1 MRYKASIIIPTYN
14 SGKIIGY
21 TLDSIL
27 KQQIGTNDIET
38 IVVDDGS
45 SDNTGKVVDRY
56 HGQMNLKYIYQE
68 DKGNRTGRAR
78 NIGIENAESE
88 VLVFVDSGVILSSR
102 CISEHIKIHD
112 AHDQNCAVIGYVY
125 GFDPY
130 YDSIDELKKLI
141 EEKAPDEVISHL
153 KTYNIFLDMRDDDYK
168 RLCYDLNSL
177 PAPWAYFFTC
187 NVSVSRKIL
196 NTTGVFD
203 ERFDLRWGVE
213 DLDLGYRIYLNK
225 GIFIV
230 GKDAESIHFP
240 HDERLDTHTKFAEE
254 KINKE
259 KFHEKHNSIET
270 KLFLKSTIMELNAH
284 LISHLKGYSSRI
296 AT

>member
-1 MRYKASIIIPTYN
+1 MQYKASIIIPTYN
-14 SGKIIGY
+14 SGRIISY

-27 KQQIGTNDIET
+27 KQQIGSNDIET

-45 SDNTGKVVDRY
+45 SDDTRKVVDGY
-56 HGQMNLKYIYQE
+56 LGLMNLKYIYQE

-88 VLVFVDSGVILSSR
+88 VLVFIDSGVILSSR
-102 CISEHIKIHD
+102 CISEHLKIHD

-125 GFDPY
+125 GFDKY
-130 YDSIDELKKLI
+130 NDSLDQLKKLI
-141 EEKAPDEVISHL
+141 EENDADEVIAHL
-153 KTYNIFLDMRDDDYK
+153 KRYNLFPDMRDADYK
-168 RLCYDLNSL
+168 RLFYDLNSL

-213 DLDLGYRIYLNK
+213 DLDLAYRIFLNK
-225 GIFIV
+225 GFFIV
-230 GKDAESIHFP
+230 GRDAESIHFP
-240 HDERLDTHTKFAEE
+240 HDEKLDTHTKFAEE
-254 KINKE
+254 TVNKE
-259 KFHEKHNSIET
+259 KFHEKYNSIET
-270 KLFLKSTIMELNAH
+270 KLFLKSTVMELNAL
-284 LISHLKGYSSRI
+284 LISHRN
-296 AT
+296 ATE